1 MADFQELYGILQKR
15 ENKMKTYKQFINE
28 INDDTFQ
35 DDIREINL
43 ASDEMLIDD
52 IQLNESAVV
61 SVALF
66 LRYRNKIKSL
76 DMDNANDL
84 KKAFLLLADMAVI
97 SNIAST
103 RSLKGLLKKR

>member
-1 MADFQELYGILQKR
+1 MSDFQEVYDIITNR
-15 ENKMKTYKQFINE
+15 EKKMKTYKQFMNE
-28 INDDTFQ
+28 IKGDTLQ
-35 DDIREINL
+35 GDIKEINR

-52 IQLNESAVV
+52 LQLNESAVV
-61 SVALF
+61 SAALF

-76 DMDNANDL
+76 DMDNYKDL

-97 SNIAST
+97 SNIASS

>member
-15 ENKMKTYKQFINE
+15 EKKMKTYKQFKNE
-28 INDDTFQ
+28 LQDNTFQ
-35 DDIREINL
+35 EDTRVLNQ

-52 IQLNESAVV
+52 LQLNESAVV
-61 SVALF
+61 SAALF

-76 DMDNANDL
+76 DMDNAHDL

>member
-1 MADFQELYGILQKR
+1 MNELQEDTLQ
-15 ENKMKTYKQFINE
+15 
-28 INDDTFQ
+28 DDTCVLNQ
-35 DDIREINL
+35 

-61 SVALF
+61 SAALF

-76 DMDNANDL
+76 DMANEKDL
-84 KKAFLLLADMAVI
+84 KKAFLYLADMALI